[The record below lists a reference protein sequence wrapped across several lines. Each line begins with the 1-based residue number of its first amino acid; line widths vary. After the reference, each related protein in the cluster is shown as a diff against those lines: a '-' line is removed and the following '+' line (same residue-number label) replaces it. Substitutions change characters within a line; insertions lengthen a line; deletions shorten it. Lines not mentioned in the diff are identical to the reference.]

1 MDNTLKKKFDF
12 CIAYVAF
19 VQYVS
24 RQCDKRIRIFH
35 LDGGGKFVSSR
46 LSSHFL
52 TTGIVHQI
60 FCPYTHEQ
68 TGMVKRRYPI
78 IRELGITMLFHSHV
92 CLCWLRHLQRLFIS
106 IIACRLLLFV
116 LTRLILNCM
125 ANILIMH
132 LFGFLVQN
140 AFFIFWRVGTINL
153 ILSLFCVFLLGIAR
167 NIKDISVF
175 THL

>member
-52 TTGIVHQI
+52 TTGIVHI

-78 IRELGITMLFHSHV
+78 IRELGIIMLFHSHV
-92 CLCWLRHLQRLFIS
+92 CLCGLRHLQRLFIS

-140 AFFIFWRVGTINL
+140 AFLIFWRVGTINL